1 MYVDEVIDS
10 VDIEPRD
17 YQKRICEKA
26 VQMYRGEYVSR
37 NGLQPPSSSIMI
49 ESPTGSGKTCMAYII
64 AKALQ
69 IDDPDITYGW
79 VAMRRNL
86 LKQAAKENTAK
97 GFNVNNIHYVSMF
110 DDRPLPLLEAKQA
123 GKRVCLIVDEAQHDA
138 ASSMSHL
145 HSIIEPD
152 MILGMTATPFRSD
165 RMKLCFNNVITDCG
179 IHQLIQDGYLAPYDH
194 YSIPNWKPETVAEH
208 YCAEPDRWGKSIFF
222 FNSLEECDKLGA
234 LFAERGVRF
243 EIVRGGQQKITD
255 AQLDLFEK
263 DEVKCLINCMVLTEG
278 FDCPSIQTVWVRDSS
293 KGPTMQMGGRVFRQH
308 PDLDYKQIV
317 QSRETGWPFIKTAMP
332 LQQFVWINNGW
343 QTLKVNPK
351 IDSVNE
357 MARMAIASTE
367 TSMPKFVLDR
377 KAKKRTRR
385 RFR

>member
-1 MYVDEVIDS
+1 
-10 VDIEPRD
+10 
-17 YQKRICEKA
+17 
-26 VQMYRGEYVSR
+26 
-37 NGLQPPSSSIMI
+37 
-49 ESPTGSGKTCMAYII
+49 
-64 AKALQ
+64 
-69 IDDPDITYGW
+69 
-79 VAMRRNL
+79 
-86 LKQAAKENTAK
+86 
-97 GFNVNNIHYVSMF
+97 
-110 DDRPLPLLEAKQA
+110 
-123 GKRVCLIVDEAQHDA
+123 
-138 ASSMSHL
+138 
-145 HSIIEPD
+145 
-152 MILGMTATPFRSD
+152 
-165 RMKLCFNNVITDCG
+165 
-179 IHQLIQDGYLAPYDH
+179 
-194 YSIPNWKPETVAEH
+194 
-208 YCAEPDRWGKSIFF
+208 
-222 FNSLEECDKLGA
+222 
-234 LFAERGVRF
+234 VRF

-367 TSMPKFVLDR
+367 TSMPKFILDR
-377 KAKKRTRR
+377 KAKKRARR